1 MAYLLKHGVR
11 VLGVAESFVKNCE
24 RSIISGVVMRGD
36 FQIDGFSF
44 STATIGGMDATQSV
58 INLYENLNRSDV
70 NFIMLNGCIISWF
83 NIIDLN
89 LLYKTIKKPLICV
102 TYEESEGIEKYL
114 KEYFPDWRERLE
126 AYRSLGEREAVEL
139 HTGHRVLV
147 RCLGVTVRK
156 ARLILNRFTLQGAVP
171 EPLRVARLLSRALL
185 RCGLIPETLPPK
197 SKGQQAPPQGSC

>member
-1 MAYLLKHGVR
+1 MTLEKRGIR
-11 VLGVAESFVKNCE
+11 VLGIAESFRKDIGGMA
-24 RSIISGVVMRGD
+24 SLAGVVMRGD
-36 FQIDGFSF
+36 FIIDGVVLGEC
-44 STATIGGMDATQSV
+44 TVGGLDATEKILEMYHSLKRDD
-58 INLYENLNRSDV
+58 IMA
-70 NFIMLNGCIISWF
+70 IMLNGCIISWF

-185 RCGLIPETLPPK
+185 RCDLIPETLPPK